1 MNKNKYDAILSKYST
16 LIIFIIP
23 ALTIFTLFVV
33 LPIVEAAYYSFYRW
47 DGYGEPNKY
56 VGLKNYQYLFKNK
69 TFILSLKNNFYIIA
83 VSLFIQLPFAL
94 LVALLISDKI
104 RGASFFRTVFFLP
117 YILAEIVTAL
127 IWAYIYDGNYGM
139 VAAIWNFFGAQPPYL
154 ISEKDTAMMAILIVI
169 FWKYF
174 GIHMMIYI
182 AGLQNISKEVLEAA
196 KVDGAGPITTA
207 IRIKIPIL
215 LPTIRLSVFLSLL
228 GSLQLFD
235 LIMPLT
241 GGGPSNQTHSMVT
254 YLYYF
259 GVMRMKFGFGSA
271 IGVVIFL
278 ICFTVAITYQRTLMR
293 KD

>member
-69 TFILSLKNNFYIIA
+69 TFILSLQNNFYIIA

-139 VAAIWNFFGAQPPYL
+139 VAAIWNFFGAKPPYL